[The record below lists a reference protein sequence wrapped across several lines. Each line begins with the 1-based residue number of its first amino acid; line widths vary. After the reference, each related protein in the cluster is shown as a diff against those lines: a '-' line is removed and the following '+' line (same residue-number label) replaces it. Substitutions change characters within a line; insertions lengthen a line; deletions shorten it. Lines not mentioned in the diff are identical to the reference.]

1 MNLGLTI
8 LEEQLLQDLHLRVK
22 LIIEL
27 DWHLLL
33 KRELVKM
40 EMAEVMETT
49 KRRIKEIGMVLMT
62 KELRMIM
69 EMQSQLA
76 KVFTLWLKFY
86 LQEVLR
92 VL

>member
-1 MNLGLTI
+1 
-8 LEEQLLQDLHLRVK
+8 
-22 LIIEL
+22 
-27 DWHLLL
+27 
-33 KRELVKM
+33 M